1 MFGRYFYYNSHTSQ
15 EFNLVMGGFNYT
27 EDIPLAMSRNVYRGG
42 FSKVRKTP
50 NFMGTEYNDVL
61 SFTISLIKDPC
72 VYPEHDDMYF
82 TEDEVDEIVS
92 WLTEP
97 NYPTLFHMYDYEPIV
112 NHKYDYYAVVDNI
125 TPQVFAGDVVGFT
138 VSFVTNS
145 PYAWSEE
152 ITQDIT
158 NFTQPTEYSFTVSNS
173 ERLGTIFPVITI
185 TPTGANTSISIG
197 NVRDGTSMTINN
209 HLSSQIVID
218 CQRSMFYDANGLLT
232 FEDLGI
238 EDVDSIYWF
247 RLYNGTNTIELTG
260 AARFQITYREP
271 RKVGA
276 Y

>member
-1 MFGRYFYYNSHTSQ
+1 MFGNYFYYNSHTS
-15 EFNLVMGGFNYT
+15 EDFDLMIGGFDVSD
-27 EDIPLAMSRNVYRGG
+27 DISFGMTRDIHRGV
-42 FSKVRKTP
+42 FSKNRKVQ
-50 NFMGTEYNDVL
+50 NFMGTEYTDTL
-61 SFTISLIKDPC
+61 AFTINVIKDNCKHPSQ
-72 VYPEHDDMYF
+72 DDVVF

-97 NYPTLFHMYDYEPIV
+97 NYPTLFHMYDYAPTV
-112 NHKYDYYAVVDNI
+112 YRKYDYYAVVEDI
-125 TPQVFAGDVVGFT
+125 TPQLIGGDVVGFT

-209 HLSSQIVID
+209 HLSSQITID

-247 RLYNGTNTIELTG
+247 RLYNGTNTVELTG